1 MKLTEIERFLE
12 SWAPR
17 WAAWERDNVGLQVGR
32 RSRNIKSILIA
43 LDVTS
48 DVVHEAVQKKVDLIV
63 SHHPLLFRPPSSISD
78 SDQVGVLILDLA
90 EKGIAL
96 YSMHTNLDAATDG
109 VSFALA
115 RVLGIQDPQFL
126 APMEDS
132 LVKLAVFVPAE
143 HVEPVATAMGE
154 AGAGSIGEYRS
165 CSFRIEGT
173 GTFRG
178 SDRTH
183 PFSGKPLKL
192 EQVKEIRLEMI
203 APRANIRAVVEAM
216 KRTHPYEE
224 VAYDVYTLENPNLN
238 FGMGAVGGLKRPVS
252 LKTFLAHVKKA
263 VRADS
268 VRYSG
273 TLAQEVKRVAVCGGS
288 GSELLEHAIRSKADV
303 FVTADIK
310 YHPFHSAVGRIALV
324 DAGHWETEQVVLPV
338 IADRLRSWAKS
349 RDKNIVVS
357 ITQHST
363 NPIHS
368 Y

>member
-1 MKLTEIERFLE
+1 MKLSAIEQFLE

-32 RSRNIKSILIA
+32 RSRDVKNILIA
-43 LDVTS
+43 LDVT
-48 DVVHEAVQKKVDLIV
+48 DEIVREAVQKKADLII

-78 SDQVGVLILDLA
+78 TDGVGSLVLALA
-90 EKGIAL
+90 EKRIAL

-115 RVLGIQDPQFL
+115 RALGVQEPQFL
-126 APMEDS
+126 APLKDS

-143 HVEPVATAMGE
+143 HIERVAAAMGE
-154 AGAGSIGEYRS
+154 TGAGVIGEYQS
-165 CSFRIEGT
+165 CSFRMEGT

-183 PFSGKPLKL
+183 PFSGKPLKM
-192 EQVKEIRLEMI
+192 EQVKEIRLEMMV
-203 APRANIRAVVEAM
+203 PRANVHRVVEAM
-216 KRTHPYEE
+216 KKAHPYEE
-224 VAYDVYTLENPNLN
+224 VAYDLYTLENPNPN
-238 FGMGAVGGLKRPVS
+238 FGMGAIGSLKRPVS
-252 LKTFLAHVKKA
+252 LKTFLANLKRA
-263 VRADS
+263 VRAES
-268 VRYSG
+268 VRYIGSL
-273 TLAQEVKRVAVCGGS
+273 TQEIEQVAVCGGS
-288 GSELLEHAIRSKADV
+288 GSELLEHAIRNKADV

-310 YHPFHSAVGRIALV
+310 YHPFQTAVGKIVLV

-338 IADRLRSWAKS
+338 IADRLQSWAKS
-349 RDKNIVVS
+349 QDEKIVVS